1 MKTED
6 IVSSLNLL
14 VSTNKTLQDL
24 LIKKAREIL
33 YKKIDKV
40 IVEENDKIT
49 EMSFLD
55 STNLPYRNKDGY
67 YIYTF
72 LIFTEDYKTF
82 EKGYLKKCKDS
93 WKSAFPNM
101 RIVYISKVDIPKNAH
116 ILLLSYFN
124 KGIYCEASTFINK
137 DARDILPLGLDSFCM
152 GERFTYFIFNNKTTE
167 EITEPPVYNGEAV
180 VNWFT
185 EIDRSVDGFN
195 YFCFSD
201 KRLDDKNKL
210 MTLSNESK
218 ETFKEYLTEK
228 GFRNERYLLC
238 YDPFKAKNYILFED

>member
-14 VSTNKTLQDL
+14 VSTNKTLQDI

-40 IVEENDKIT
+40 IVEEKDKIT

-124 KGIYCEASTFINK
+124 KGIYCEASTYINR

-152 GERFTYFIFNNKTTE
+152 GERYTYFIFNNKSTE
-167 EITEPPVYNGEAV
+167 EIAEPPVYNGEAV

-185 EIDRSVDGFN
+185 EIDRSIDGYN
-195 YFCFSD
+195 YFCFSN
-201 KRLDDKNKL
+201 KRLDDKNKI

-218 ETFKEYLTEK
+218 EVFKEYLTEK
-228 GFRNERYLLC
+228 GFRNERYLIC